1 MNYISLFSSAGVG
14 CYGLKMEGFEC
25 VASSELI
32 ERRLD
37 IQRANNKV
45 EFDEGYILGDITK
58 DKVKNQLYSAVKLY
72 KKKKKESEI
81 DVIIFTAPC
90 QGMSVANHKKND
102 GTIEKNSLV
111 VEALE
116 IVSKIRPKFF
126 IAENVRA
133 FMNTKCID
141 HNQEKKISQAF
152 DDWLSDDYQFETR
165 VLNFKD
171 YGANSSRTRTVV
183 IGVRN
188 DIATTIKPAQLF
200 PSEERSKTLRKVI
213 YDLPRLNVMG
223 EIDPKDIYHSFKR
236 YREDMRS
243 WIQDVKEGHS
253 AFENSNVLQR
263 PHRVIEGKIV
273 ENVQKNGDKYTR
285 QKWDS
290 VAPCI
295 HTRNDIM
302 ASQNTVH
309 PEDDRVFSIRELMR
323 MMNIPD
329 SFKWT
334 SISENDLNNLSLD
347 EKIAYLKK
355 NEINIIQ
362 SIGEAIPTVIIQ
374 KIARNMKVAL
384 NEIE

>member
-14 CYGLKMEGFEC
+14 CYGLKLEGFKG

-32 ERRLD
+32 KRRLD
-37 IQRANNKV
+37 VQKANNKLIY
-45 EFDEGYILGDITK
+45 DDGYILGDITK
-58 DKVKNQLYSAVKLY
+58 DEVKERLYHAVELY
-72 KKKKKESEI
+72 KKKEKESDI
-81 DVIIFTAPC
+81 DVVIFTAPC

-116 IVSKIRPKFF
+116 IVSKIKPRFF
-126 IAENVRA
+126 IAENVRS
-133 FMNTKCID
+133 FMNTKCVD
-141 HNQEKKISQAF
+141 HNNEKKISQAF
-152 DDWLSDDYQFETR
+152 DDWLAPDYIFETK

-188 DIATTIKPAQLF
+188 DLSTNVSPSSLF
-200 PSEERSKTLRKVI
+200 PSKENSKTLRELI
-213 YDLPRLNVMG
+213 YDLPRLTEMG
-223 EIDPKDIYHSFKR
+223 EIDPNDIYHNFKK

-243 WIQDVKEGHS
+243 WIHGVKEGHS
-253 AFENSNVLQR
+253 AFENENPLHR
-263 PHRVIEGKIV
+263 PHRVVKGKIV

-290 VAPCI
+290 IAPCI

-309 PEDDRVFSIRELMR
+309 PEDDRVFSIRELMI

-329 SFKWT
+329 SFMWT
-334 SISENDLNNLSLD
+334 SVPEKKLNNLSLD
-347 EKIAYLKK
+347 EKINYLKK
-355 NEINIIQ
+355 NEINIRQ

-374 KIARNMKVAL
+374 KIANNMKVRL
-384 NEIE
+384 NEIK

>member
-1 MNYISLFSSAGVG
+1 MNYISLFSSAGIG
-14 CYGLKMEGFEC
+14 CYGFKMEGFEC

-37 IQRANNKV
+37 IQKANNKL
-45 EFDEGYILGDITK
+45 EFDEGYILGDITQ
-58 DKVKNQLYSAVKLY
+58 DEVKKQLYTAVDLY
-72 KKKKKESEI
+72 KERKNESDI

-116 IVSKIRPKFF
+116 IVSKIKPRFF
-126 IAENVRA
+126 VAENVRA

-152 DDWLSDDYQFETR
+152 DDWLLNDYQFETK

-188 DIATTIKPAQLF
+188 DLADLIKPTSLF
-200 PSEERSKTLRKVI
+200 PSEEKSKTLREVI
-213 YDLPRLNVMG
+213 YDLPRLSEMG
-223 EIDPKDIYHSFKR
+223 EIDPTDIYHSFKK

-243 WIQDVKEGHS
+243 WIHDVEEGHS

-263 PHRVIEGKIV
+263 PHRIVDGKII

-285 QKWDS
+285 QRWDA
-290 VAPCI
+290 VAPCV

-334 SISENDLNNLSLD
+334 SISENELNNLSLE
-347 EKIAYLKK
+347 EKVDYLKK
-355 NEINIIQ
+355 NEINIRQ
-362 SIGEAIPTVIIQ
+362 SIGEAIPTIIIQ
-374 KIARNMKVAL
+374 KIAKNMKVAL
-384 NEIE
+384 DEIN